1 MSENA
6 KASPWV
12 VALGCLAWVS
22 LSVGLYWKNYP
33 HSPTILPMIPLGL
46 LALLI
51 AVRHFEGFLV
61 GMLFTVPFSVSI
73 TDMGGGFGAA
83 LPGEAMLVL
92 AAVGIAMMI
101 LRRQINP
108 MPLLFHP
115 LGIAIILHLVW
126 ALISMLASTLTEV
139 SAKFLISR
147 GAYVLVYYIGFGS
160 IFSDATRRAV
170 FFKTYLWGLVPVMI
184 WAIFHLAQYGLS
196 RKFSPVMAEP
206 FYDDH
211 TVFGACLA
219 MVLPLAGWIATRDHM
234 RLRPTGFNWAWPIVA
249 LVAAALL
256 LSFSRAAWMGILV
269 IGAVYLFLR
278 LRIRF
283 RFLAMALVV
292 VAAGAWI
299 GRDAIVQRFEQNE
312 NVSGEDVL
320 STAASVTNVNTDDS
334 NKERINRW
342 ACAIRMFEER
352 PWLGFGP
359 GTYERKYGD
368 FQVLSQITRISSWV
382 GDRGDAHSEYL
393 GVLSEQGIPGLI
405 FLGGLFLLSLK
416 IGMNIVYRNSDPRIG
431 GMATA
436 MLMGLSTYYFHGFV
450 NDFIDIDKAAVLFWG
465 MLAMLAALDLHSKRI
480 LEEQWPKADSQSAG
494 NETI

>member
-1 MSENA
+1 MTPNV
-6 KASPWV
+6 KANPWI
-12 VALGCLAWVS
+12 VALACLAWIGLS
-22 LSVGLYWKNYP
+22 LGLYWQNYP
-33 HSPTILPMIPLGL
+33 HSPTVLPMIPLGL

-73 TDMGGGFGAA
+73 IDMGGGFGAA

-92 AAVGIAMMI
+92 AAVGITMMLI
-101 LRRQINP
+101 QRQIDP
-108 MPLLFHP
+108 WPLILHP
-115 LGIAIILHLVW
+115 LGIAIVLHLVW
-126 ALISMLASTLTEV
+126 ALISMLASSLTEV
-139 SAKFLISR
+139 SAKFLVSR
-147 GAYVLVYYIGFGS
+147 SAYVLVYYIGFGS
-160 IFSDATRRAV
+160 MFSDPTRRPI
-170 FFKTYLWGLVPVMI
+170 FFKAYLWGLVPVMI

-234 RLRPTGFNWAWPIVA
+234 RTRVQGINWAWPIFA
-249 LVAAALL
+249 LVSAALL

-269 IGAVYLFLR
+269 IGGIYLILR

-283 RFLAMALVV
+283 RFLAMALVL

-299 GRDAIVQRFEQNE
+299 GRETIVQSFEQNE
-312 NVSGEDVL
+312 NVSGEDLL

-352 PWLGFGP
+352 PWMGFGP

-368 FQVLSQITRISSWV
+368 YQVLSQITRISSWV

-416 IGMNIVYRNSDPRIG
+416 IGMDIVYRNSDPKIG
-431 GMATA
+431 GMAMA
-436 MLMGLSTYYFHGFV
+436 ILMGLSTYYFHGFV

-465 MLAMLAALDLHSKRI
+465 MISMLAALDMHSKRI
-480 LEEQWPKADSQSAG
+480 LQQQSLQTDSSGAG